1 MSNQSPTARKVR
13 KGTVVST
20 DMDKTIVVDV
30 EREFEHPLYEK
41 RIRRNKHLKVH
52 DEEEVAD
59 PGDVVEIF
67 ETRPISKT
75 KRWLLDEILVKQ
87 EVQAIELEDEEEA
100 DPKEPEVEVSAQG
113 NQEDEDSSGDG
124 E

>member
-1 MSNQSPTARKVR
+1 MSSESATARKVR
-13 KGTVVST
+13 KGTVRST
-20 DMDKTIVVDV
+20 DMEKTIVVDV

-52 DEEEVAD
+52 DEEEIAD
-59 PGDVVEIF
+59 PGDVVQIV

-75 KRWLLDEILVKQ
+75 KRWRLDEILVKQ
-87 EVQAIELEDEEEA
+87 EVQALELESDTEEEDEE
-100 DPKEPEVEVSAQG
+100 V
-113 NQEDEDSSGDG
+113 GDG

>member
-1 MSNQSPTARKVR
+1 MTNESVTARKVR

-41 RIRRNKHLKVH
+41 RIRRNKNLKVH
-52 DEEEVAD
+52 DEEEIAD
-59 PGDVVEIF
+59 PGDVVRIV

-75 KRWLLDEILVKQ
+75 KRWLLEEILVKQ
-87 EVQAIELEDEEEA
+87 EIQAIELESDEKEDEEEA
-100 DPKEPEVEVSAQG
+100 EMEETAQDD
-113 NQEDEDSSGDG
+113 QEDEDPAGDG